1 MSHLSERGGWGGPL
15 EGPARSV
22 AAAAPAPAPQYI
34 LFLQLILPPGSAAER
49 QKRLRCSGAP
59 LNELLKRARMFH
71 DAGAVRFGRSNVLR
85 AERL

>member
-1 MSHLSERGGWGGPL
+1 MSHLSERGGGGGPL
-15 EGPARSV
+15 EGPTTSV
-22 AAAAPAPAPQYI
+22 AAAPPAPAPQYI

-59 LNELLKRARMFH
+59 LNELLKATLTFY